1 LLDVE
6 DLVAVVK
13 GESERV
19 HARPLRD
26 IVSWQTAP
34 SHPAVSA
41 VVQRQLDGSAGT
53 STGALRTS
61 PAPGSPLWSVYLCYC
76 DYLYFG

>member
-1 LLDVE
+1 MILLDVE

-26 IVSWQTAP
+26 IVS
-34 SHPAVSA
+34 
-41 VVQRQLDGSAGT
+41 
-53 STGALRTS
+53 
-61 PAPGSPLWSVYLCYC
+61 
-76 DYLYFG
+76 